1 LQREFP
7 AAQYDA
13 MLVQCIVTGPF
24 QENTYIVAKDESAP
38 CVIIDPGDEAD
49 RIADTIEALGLT
61 PEIILN
67 THGHLDH
74 IGAVPD
80 LRERY
85 EIPFA
90 IHPLDGFLLENV
102 DEQARMF
109 GLSGYRD
116 PEVDRELVAGET
128 VEAAGLKFEV
138 VFTPGHSPGHVTFRV
153 DGAAFAG
160 DCLFAGSIG
169 RTDLPGG
176 DPAELK
182 RTLHD
187 TFLSW
192 PDDTMVYPGHGPETT
207 IGQERANNPFL
218 TGAFPW

>member
-1 LQREFP
+1 
-7 AAQYDA
+7 
-13 MLVQCIVTGPF
+13 MLVQALVTGPF
-24 QENTYIVAKDESAP
+24 QENTYLVAKGEGEP

-49 RIADTIEALGLT
+49 RIADTIEALDLK

-85 EIPFA
+85 DIPFA
-90 IHPLDGFLLENV
+90 IHPADAFLLENV
-102 DEQARMF
+102 DQHARMF

-128 VEAAGLKFEV
+128 IEAAGLSFEV

-153 DGAAFAG
+153 DGAAFSG

-176 DPAELK
+176 DPNVLK

-187 TFLSW
+187 IFLKW
-192 PDDTMVYPGHGPETT
+192 PDDTIVYSGHGPETT
-207 IGQERANNPFL
+207 IGQERRTNPFL
-218 TGAFPW
+218 TGAYPW